1 MSNEF
6 GRSSRTRPQWRQDA
20 YQNQYAYQ
28 GQYGYPDEDPYQD
41 QYAYQNQY
49 AYQDQYAYQNQDS
62 YWSED
67 YYSSEDSYSSE
78 DADQAEDA
86 DAYVYP
92 AGAWWPWGGN
102 DAWGGTSNSR
112 MAIAY
117 RITDDERGSICDRG
131 RVKDGGTCQR
141 ALLLAALDA
150 LKRLLKSIRRNDG
163 LLYRHRDRET
173 VVNVVTR
180 NEITVNTFNTWVNK
194 WPRPEFRDQFFR
206 SNRKASGSLAVLICW
221 HSNYVISS
229 TGMHPT
235 AGGMPAGTPPCR

>member
-6 GRSSRTRPQWRQDA
+6 GRSSRTRPRWPQD
-20 YQNQYAYQ
+20 
-28 GQYGYPDEDPYQD
+28 
-41 QYAYQNQY
+41 

-141 ALLLAALDA
+141 ALLLAMRDA
-150 LKRLLKSIRRNDG
+150 LNSIRSND
-163 LLYRHRDRET
+163 YDFKHRDRET
-173 VVNVVTR
+173 VVDVVTR
-180 NEITVNTFNTWVNK
+180 NETTVNTFNTWVHK
-194 WPRPEFRDQFFR
+194 WTRPRFRNEFIRSNGQVAKNGDLIADILDAQESLKQDQVLVRYVFARANTDDDETEVASWAHTEFFR
-206 SNRKASGSLAVLICW
+206 
-221 HSNYVISS
+221 
-229 TGMHPT
+229 
-235 AGGMPAGTPPCR
+235 